1 MGSSPISSFIPAG
14 GRDKRCDSALHVYR
28 LCLCFRVIVGLLT
41 CCDRDLTDGVCSEL
55 ASGEGL
61 HVWFVELHV
70 G

>member
-1 MGSSPISSFIPAG
+1 
-14 GRDKRCDSALHVYR
+14 LHVYR